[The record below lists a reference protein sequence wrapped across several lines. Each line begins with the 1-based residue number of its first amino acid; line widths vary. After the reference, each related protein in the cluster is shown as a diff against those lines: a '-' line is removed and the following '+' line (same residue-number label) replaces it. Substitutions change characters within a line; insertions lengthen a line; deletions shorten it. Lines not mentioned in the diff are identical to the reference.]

1 MTVALPTLHQPLF
14 HVSFAHDEPGFCQ
27 WPIANTCSYAHTRTR
42 DCLIGL
48 ISLDD
53 IVAGQRRNHTT
64 SISTG
69 GTVLCGSIQF
79 VVTILVLNTMT
90 GCTLLKP
97 AEKQNYET
105 IAANP
110 QYDTRTAEKAHAKA
124 LKILDNPIC
133 NPSKKLAEAE
143 VHLQK
148 AMVADVTFGP
158 AHNTLGVVYMLRRQL
173 YTAAW
178 EFEYAAKLMP
188 DRVEPIYN
196 LGQLFEE
203 ADKLDNAIVYYEQA
217 MALAPR
223 DPAVI
228 GSLACVQLKNG
239 QTLDE
244 VRPLLESLV
253 FLDNRPE
260 WIEWARDQLGRK
272 PIQFV
277 GSATD
282 SESATEIPK
291 STPKLLHDL
300 KPESVAPTVPTRP
313 ELNSLDVPSHD
324 VPDPVPPPPPGLD
337 SARIDDVPG
346 RATMSSDSTR

>member
-1 MTVALPTLHQPLF
+1 ML
-14 HVSFAHDEPGFCQ
+14 
-27 WPIANTCSYAHTRTR
+27 
-42 DCLIGL
+42 
-48 ISLDD
+48 
-53 IVAGQRRNHTT
+53 
-64 SISTG
+64 SI
-69 GTVLCGSIQF
+69 
-79 VVTILVLNTMT
+79 LNAIT
-90 GCTLLKP
+90 GCGLLKT

-105 IAANP
+105 VAANP
-110 QYDTRTAEKAHAKA
+110 QYDTRAAEKAHAKA
-124 LKILDNPIC
+124 LKVLDNPIC
-133 NPSKKLAEAE
+133 NPSKKIAEAQ
-143 VHLQK
+143 VLLQK

-158 AHNTLGVVYMLRRQL
+158 AHNTLGVVYMLQRQL

-228 GSLACVQLKNG
+228 GSLACAQLKNG
-239 QTLDE
+239 QSLDE

-253 FLDNRPE
+253 FLDSRPE

-277 GSATD
+277 GSAAS
-282 SESATEIPK
+282 SEPSSDVPK
-291 STPKLLHDL
+291 ATPKLLHEL
-300 KPESVAPTVPTRP
+300 KPEPVAPALPEMNPSEPPTTDLP
-313 ELNSLDVPSHD
+313 EF
-324 VPDPVPPPPPGLD
+324 VPPPPPPALEGAQIND
-337 SARIDDVPG
+337 APG
-346 RATMSSDSTR
+346 RATIASDSAVEP